1 MTNEIDDSP
10 YLIYP
15 SNHLVL
21 IFVPTPYND
30 DNFATWKSLMETT
43 LYAKGKGNFIDGSLP

>member
-30 DNFATWKSLMETT
+30 NNFATWKSLMETT
-43 LYAKGKGNFIDGSLP
+43 L